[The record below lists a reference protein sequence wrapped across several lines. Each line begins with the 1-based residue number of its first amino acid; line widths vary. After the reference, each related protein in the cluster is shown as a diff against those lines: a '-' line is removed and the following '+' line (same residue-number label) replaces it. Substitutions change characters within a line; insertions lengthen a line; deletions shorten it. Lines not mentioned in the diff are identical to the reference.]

1 MFFTNKNKEL
11 VARGV
16 VDFMFMVM
24 YDQLPSDIQK
34 RVQKIIEGKIS
45 RFGVSFEEIVQ
56 QYADIEKTYQEWLF
70 REKYA

>member
-1 MFFTNKNKEL
+1 
-11 VARGV
+11 
-16 VDFMFMVM
+16 M